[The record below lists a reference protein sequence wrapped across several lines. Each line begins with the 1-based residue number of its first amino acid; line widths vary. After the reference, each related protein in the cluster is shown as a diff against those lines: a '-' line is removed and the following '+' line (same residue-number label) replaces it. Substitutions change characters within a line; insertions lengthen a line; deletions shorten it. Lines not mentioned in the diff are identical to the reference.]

1 MRLSSPPPATGVMRG
16 AARVDRAAC
25 FARFR
30 MSDIFCARWPQMR
43 QETYDSQMTTMSQ
56 QDSQDSQA
64 MTAESMSQSSWAGD
78 VNWGRGGP
86 QTPRRNEPSRGGP
99 QTPMA
104 DSFQAPMVPLTG
116 LGPSPTPPRLRPP
129 PSTPRGRTPPL
140 GSSKPAFD
148 KLLTVSS
155 PSSAQGMVSVL
166 AALRDNSNG
175 VGVFAQEVKASIV
188 QAVEEL
194 QQRMERKEDTGAAA
208 REELAE
214 AVRTIHDRVGDVSAR
229 LCSHRAPRQHR
240 SISAAQGGSE
250 AAFVQRVCAVF

>member
-1 MRLSSPPPATGVMRG
+1 MRG